1 MPTITHFADTHLGHR
16 QYGLKQR
23 ADDMLSTTRTTID
36 AMLAD
41 DPDAIVL
48 PGDLFHSRDLRPKV
62 LHRIERDLDR
72 IPDSV
77 PVLVSRGN
85 HDENLTPREV
95 TWLNYL
101 HERGQIV
108 FLRAHLD
115 PDATT
120 FEPYD
125 PAGPGQD
132 AGFYDVEAG
141 LDGPIRVFGL
151 QYRGAKTAR
160 ALDAAADGI
169 RATNA
174 AHGDPA
180 MVVLLA
186 HFGIE
191 EEVPSL
197 GGSISHTDL
206 DPVREVVDYLALG
219 HIHKRYES
227 GDWIYNPGSPE
238 AHSTREGSDDWDH
251 GYYRVS
257 IPGDGDGASDSDGA
271 IDGQAEVDGDPSSAF
286 AVEHVPTKRRP
297 YYRIVIDVTPHDS
310 AGALTSAVHD
320 QVRAEQSAIDAHCS
334 QDRFTARGDPRAPI
348 VDLRFTG
355 TLQFER
361 GAFRPDE
368 LADWVEDSVGALY
381 VQVNTG
387 IRTAS
392 VQELVADI
400 DEPVFEDGRLNTDA
414 LERRVFETIARESPY
429 DDHADAVADVLD
441 SAHRMAQVD
450 EAPDDVRDAV
460 SAARRELFPDR
471 ADEVVLDIE
480 EDPFDD
486 GDAAGESADDS
497 VVPTAATGG
506 QGPDTGDETD
516 SVAVDD
522 PATGDDGPGDES
534 DPSASDESRDG
545 DDADAAQTT
554 TDDPPGAAEN
564 TGESEDAGPTLT
576 DYTEADR

>member
-16 QYGLKQR
+16 QYGLTQR
-23 ADDMLSTTRTTID
+23 ADDMHSTTRTTID

-62 LHRIERDLDR
+62 LHRIERELDR

-108 FLRAHLD
+108 FLRADLD
-115 PDATT
+115 PEATT

-125 PAGPGQD
+125 SADPGQD
-132 AGFYDVEAG
+132 AGFYDIDAG

-151 QYRGAKTAR
+151 QWRGAKTDR
-160 ALDAAADGI
+160 ALETVAEGI
-169 RATNA
+169 RGAA
-174 AHGDPA
+174 EAHGDPA

-197 GGSISHTDL
+197 GGSISHADL
-206 DPVREVVDYLALG
+206 DPVRTEVDYLALG
-219 HIHKRYES
+219 HVHKRYES
-227 GDWIYNPGSPE
+227 GDWIFNPGSPE
-238 AHSTREGSDDWDH
+238 AHSTREGSDDWEH

-257 IPGDGDGASDSDGA
+257 IAEDADGATDGPTDGA
-271 IDGQAEVDGDPSSAF
+271 TDADAGPAFSVD
-286 AVEHVPTKRRP
+286 HVPTKRRP
-297 YYRIVIDVTPHDS
+297 YYRIAIDVTPYDS
-310 AGALTSAVHD
+310 AGELTSAVHD
-320 QVRAEQSAIDAHCS
+320 QVLAEQSAIEAHCS

-368 LADWVEDSVGALY
+368 LADWVAETVGALY
-381 VQVNTG
+381 VQVNAG

-429 DDHADAVADVLD
+429 DDHAAAVADVLD
-441 SAHRMAQVD
+441 TAHQMAQTGQ
-450 EAPDDVRDAV
+450 APDDVREAV
-460 SAARRELFPDR
+460 SAARRDLFPDR
-471 ADEVVLDIE
+471 AEEVVLDIDE
-480 EDPFDD
+480 NPFDD
-486 GDAAGESADDS
+486 AAE
-497 VVPTAATGG
+497 
-506 QGPDTGDETD
+506 
-516 SVAVDD
+516 
-522 PATGDDGPGDES
+522 
-534 DPSASDESRDG
+534 
-545 DDADAAQTT
+545 T
-554 TDDPPGAAEN
+554 TDDPGTGVDDHDEEIDDPESDAEDDDGPEN
-564 TGESEDAGPTLT
+564 RDEGRTDDHDEPPDRTAETDDEGGPTLM